1 MNFKEFEELI
11 SRGME
16 KVILTEN
23 VSMDDSEEETYMYGI
38 EIFQDNLI
46 IDGNG
51 HTING
56 NNKISVFIINA
67 KVKLK
72 NIVFKSGYSEYP
84 GGAIFNDCDLIIENC
99 RFENNCSEDY
109 GGAIFN
115 ASNSKLLINNSKF
128 IENRANFG
136 GAIFADT
143 NSELNLNRSIFKS
156 NSSEFEGGAIF
167 NKAELSIYH
176 SLFSEN
182 ASFKGGAIYTECFL
196 NINGCDFENN
206 IASEGNNV
214 KYEIDK

>member
-72 NIVFKSGYSEYP
+72 NIVF
-84 GGAIFNDCDLIIENC
+84 
-99 RFENNCSEDY
+99 
-109 GGAIFN
+109 
-115 ASNSKLLINNSKF
+115 
-128 IENRANFG
+128 
-136 GAIFADT
+136 
-143 NSELNLNRSIFKS
+143 
-156 NSSEFEGGAIF
+156 
-167 NKAELSIYH
+167 
-176 SLFSEN
+176 
-182 ASFKGGAIYTECFL
+182 
-196 NINGCDFENN
+196 
-206 IASEGNNV
+206 
-214 KYEIDK
+214 